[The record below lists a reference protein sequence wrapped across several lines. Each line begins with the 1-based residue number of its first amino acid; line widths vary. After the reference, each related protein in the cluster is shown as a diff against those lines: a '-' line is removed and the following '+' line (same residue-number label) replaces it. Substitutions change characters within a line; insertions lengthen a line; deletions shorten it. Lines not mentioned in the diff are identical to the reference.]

1 MSNRLYFANTE
12 NPLVALKKK
21 ELRKGDVQMLLQ
33 VNYCEML
40 QSVVN
45 EAQLKCVVSEYFFLP
60 PVIDVLT
67 DRGRRDFHLFGDSI
81 RRGLIMSQIADT
93 PIGYQNTPTTK

>member
-45 EAQLKCVVSEYFFLP
+45 EAQLKCVVSEYFFSP
-60 PVIDVLT
+60 SC
-67 DRGRRDFHLFGDSI
+67 H
-81 RRGLIMSQIADT
+81 
-93 PIGYQNTPTTK
+93 